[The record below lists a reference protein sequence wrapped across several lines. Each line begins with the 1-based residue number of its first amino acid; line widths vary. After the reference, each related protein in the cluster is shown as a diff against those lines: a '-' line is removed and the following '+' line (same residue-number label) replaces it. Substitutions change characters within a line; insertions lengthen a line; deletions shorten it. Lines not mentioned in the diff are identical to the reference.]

1 MLKNSSLD
9 WVIFLSCL
17 QIRLALDFL
26 HVFWVLMRNKLNQH
40 TFMKM
45 NWIFL
50 RKKRLECVLFPKD
63 INYPRIGKWAQF
75 CNSFGHINS
84 HILSWLGSDLFC
96 DISISIFKRTF
107 WYDFLCNFAR
117 NGSWKNINIQAS
129 LIHFWFLL
137 FTLQQV
143 TTERGIDISTIIN
156 WKKKLWYAISLSSL
170 IPLIALFTVDA
181 DHQKKSH
188 LALNSLS

>member
-1 MLKNSSLD
+1 M
-9 WVIFLSCL
+9 C
-17 QIRLALDFL
+17 A
-26 HVFWVLMRNKLNQH
+26 
-40 TFMKM
+40 
-45 NWIFL
+45 
-50 RKKRLECVLFPKD
+50 FPKD

-84 HILSWLGSDLFC
+84 PILSWLGSDLFC

-143 TTERGIDISTIIN
+143 TTERGIDSYHQLE
-156 WKKKLWYAISLSSL
+156 KRSFDMQSLSSL
-170 IPLIALFTVDA
+170 IPLIALFTVVEN
-181 DHQKKSH
+181 HKKSLIWLLKWNLQRNLWI
-188 LALNSLS
+188 LAPKWSKIAMQPLYSNVKFWRENSNVWIYK